1 MNLNFVYLCELKLR
15 VSHHYAELDV
25 PVYDCVPYKGN
36 LRAIKAHKRE
46 MHKARKRK
54 IDIPVYGCVP
64 YKGNLRAIK
73 AHKQKAHKHE
83 KESMTYPCRHEFL
96 ITTICAQL
104 KPTSKKHTNMK
115 KKA

>member
-25 PVYDCVPYKGN
+25 PAYDCVPYNGN

-96 ITTICAQL
+96 IKAIYAQL
-104 KPTSKKHTNMK
+104 KPTSKKHANMK